1 MDAGCSK
8 EAEDVHGRKPADAAK
23 AAGQA
28 KIAEIIRGYKDPVLK
43 VGGSVGISK
52 RMEFLE
58 TGQLKLD
65 GVGAD
70 RGGGGSLRASAKKL
84 RKDLFAKLKGKKKY
98 KAGMT
103 KPKKPPVLPEIRFP
117 SDAETYK
124 PWVRYV
130 SEAGEP
136 YWFFTCVLC
145 VVFPAARH
153 RCDHASSRRRRDA
166 SFDRGRAPLTRRR
179 HRRHNPETDAS
190 TWDEPPKYIPAPKG
204 EARVTSA
211 EKRAR
216 AQAKKAKRQAHRR
229 RLAAAPT
236 VGDEPALMDAPSPI
250 ATTPEAR
257 SRQLRAL
264 KRADS
269 ARRAATPAAGSRGAT
284 PQQFSPT
291 NAVGMGALF
300 APGGDVTP
308 VRRSSARS
316 SRASSTP
323 GEDLP
328 PEAARFVAQV
338 MSPEQ
343 SRSGVGL
350 VFFLRP
356 TSSPRWIIP
365 PSTRPWCMGL
375 PSTPSTQASQRRP
388 PLPPIV
394 ADPAAEAR
402 KKRAL
407 RKARKAAAAVARL
420 NKRRAEKLGKEP
432 ASRKGTAASGRANFS
447 RNLSRKLALNL
458 SKLPAPAARVSEQP
472 LKRVTWS
479 AAPGSR
485 RPMEPSRE
493 SSAGLGPPPGSRPGS
508 KVRFEV
514 RAWTPSGGS
523 R

>member
-1 MDAGCSK
+1 MGALRERG
-8 EAEDVHGRKPADAAK
+8 GRAVLVLLQCPLCGFLVAAK
-23 AAGQA
+23 LPPTAPSP
-28 KIAEIIRGYKDPVLK
+28 RGYPTV
-43 VGGSVGISK
+43 
-52 RMEFLE
+52 
-58 TGQLKLD
+58 T
-65 GVGAD
+65 
-70 RGGGGSLRASAKKL
+70 
-84 RKDLFAKLKGKKKY
+84 
-98 KAGMT
+98 
-103 KPKKPPVLPEIRFP
+103 P
-117 SDAETYK
+117 S
-124 PWVRYV
+124 PR
-130 SEAGEP
+130 
-136 YWFFTCVLC
+136 CV
-145 VVFPAARH
+145 
-153 RCDHASSRRRRDA
+153 
-166 SFDRGRAPLTRRR
+166 LTRRR
-179 HRRHNPETDAS
+179 HHRHNPETDAS

-229 RLAAAPT
+229 RLAAAPV
-236 VGDEPALMDAPSPI
+236 VGDEPVLMDAPSPI

-343 SRSGVGL
+343 SRPGVVFYLRSDAMDAAL
-350 VFFLRP
+350 VHGVALDA
-356 TSSPRWIIP
+356 IDA
-365 PSTRPWCMGL
+365 TRP
-375 PSTPSTQASQRRP
+375 QRRP

-485 RPMEPSRE
+485 RPMEPSRQ

>member
-1 MDAGCSK
+1 
-8 EAEDVHGRKPADAAK
+8 
-23 AAGQA
+23 
-28 KIAEIIRGYKDPVLK
+28 
-43 VGGSVGISK
+43 
-52 RMEFLE
+52 
-58 TGQLKLD
+58 
-65 GVGAD
+65 
-70 RGGGGSLRASAKKL
+70 
-84 RKDLFAKLKGKKKY
+84 
-98 KAGMT
+98 
-103 KPKKPPVLPEIRFP
+103 
-117 SDAETYK
+117 
-124 PWVRYV
+124 
-130 SEAGEP
+130 
-136 YWFFTCVLC
+136 
-145 VVFPAARH
+145 
-153 RCDHASSRRRRDA
+153 
-166 SFDRGRAPLTRRR
+166 
-179 HRRHNPETDAS
+179 
-190 TWDEPPKYIPAPKG
+190 
-204 EARVTSA
+204 
-211 EKRAR
+211 
-216 AQAKKAKRQAHRR
+216 
-229 RLAAAPT
+229 
-236 VGDEPALMDAPSPI
+236 MDAPSPI

-300 APGGDVTP
+300 APSGDVTP
-308 VRRSSARS
+308 VRRSSRS

-343 SRSGVGL
+343 YRSGVEFGFFSSSRRIDAAL
-350 VFFLRP
+350 VHGVALDA
-356 TSSPRWIIP
+356 ID
-365 PSTRPWCMGL
+365 
-375 PSTPSTQASQRRP
+375 ASLQRRP

-458 SKLPAPAARVSEQP
+458 SKLPAPAARVQEQP

>member
-1 MDAGCSK
+1 M
-8 EAEDVHGRKPADAAK
+8 RPRLAAK
-23 AAGQA
+23 LPPVAPSP
-28 KIAEIIRGYKDPVLK
+28 RGYP
-43 VGGSVGISK
+43 
-52 RMEFLE
+52 
-58 TGQLKLD
+58 
-65 GVGAD
+65 
-70 RGGGGSLRASAKKL
+70 
-84 RKDLFAKLKGKKKY
+84 
-98 KAGMT
+98 AGT
-103 KPKKPPVLPEIRFP
+103 P
-117 SDAETYK
+117 S
-124 PWVRYV
+124 P
-130 SEAGEP
+130 
-136 YWFFTCVLC
+136 
-145 VVFPAARH
+145 
-153 RCDHASSRRRRDA
+153 RRV
-166 SFDRGRAPLTRRR
+166 LTRRR

-308 VRRSSARS
+308 VRRSARS

-343 SRSGVGL
+343 SRSGVE
-350 VFFLRP
+350 FIF
-356 TSSPRWIIP
+356 P
-365 PSTRPWCMGL
+365 PC
-375 PSTPSTQASQRRP
+375 
-388 PLPPIV
+388 
-394 ADPAAEAR
+394 
-402 KKRAL
+402 
-407 RKARKAAAAVARL
+407 
-420 NKRRAEKLGKEP
+420 
-432 ASRKGTAASGRANFS
+432 
-447 RNLSRKLALNL
+447 
-458 SKLPAPAARVSEQP
+458 
-472 LKRVTWS
+472 
-479 AAPGSR
+479 
-485 RPMEPSRE
+485 
-493 SSAGLGPPPGSRPGS
+493 
-508 KVRFEV
+508 
-514 RAWTPSGGS
+514 
-523 R
+523 

>member
-1 MDAGCSK
+1 M
-8 EAEDVHGRKPADAAK
+8 
-23 AAGQA
+23 
-28 KIAEIIRGYKDPVLK
+28 RGYP
-43 VGGSVGISK
+43 
-52 RMEFLE
+52 
-58 TGQLKLD
+58 TG
-65 GVGAD
+65 
-70 RGGGGSLRASAKKL
+70 
-84 RKDLFAKLKGKKKY
+84 
-98 KAGMT
+98 T
-103 KPKKPPVLPEIRFP
+103 P
-117 SDAETYK
+117 S
-124 PWVRYV
+124 P
-130 SEAGEP
+130 
-136 YWFFTCVLC
+136 
-145 VVFPAARH
+145 
-153 RCDHASSRRRRDA
+153 RRV
-166 SFDRGRAPLTRRR
+166 LTRRR

-229 RLAAAPT
+229 RLAAAPV

-308 VRRSSARS
+308 VRRSARS

-343 SRSGVGL
+343 SRSGV
-350 VFFLRP
+350 VFYLRP
-356 TSSPRWIIP
+356 DAIDAALVNGAGPRRHRRGP
-365 PSTRPWCMGL
+365 
-375 PSTPSTQASQRRP
+375 QRRP

>member
-1 MDAGCSK
+1 MHVVAERGPRGLVELLMDAGCSK
-8 EAEDVHGRKPADAAK
+8 EAEDVHGRKPADAAES
-23 AAGQA
+23 AGQA

-58 TGQLKLD
+58 TGQLELD

-136 YWFFTCVLC
+136 YWSLSR
-145 VVFPAARH
+145 VFIGASTLSMRPRLAAKLPPTAPSPRGYPTVTP
-153 RCDHASSRRRRDA
+153 SPRRV
-166 SFDRGRAPLTRRR
+166 LTRRR

-343 SRSGVGL
+343 SRPSVE
-350 VFFLRP
+350 FFHHVDAIDAAL
-356 TSSPRWIIP
+356 
-365 PSTRPWCMGL
+365 
-375 PSTPSTQASQRRP
+375 QRRP

-420 NKRRAEKLGKEP
+420 NKRRAEKFGKEP